1 MPDIAGYDYG
11 TSRAAHSPVT
21 LDELCELEMT
31 VGWTAADEVWLR
43 AAGEVLCP
51 QAEAMVDSWRAEIAR
66 QPHLVRWFFGPD
78 GKPDDH
84 YRAAVKRRFVQW
96 VTDVCTRPHDQA
108 WLDYQEEIG
117 LRHTPAK
124 KNRTDGTHT
133 PNVVPLRYLV
143 TFVAPVVLS
152 VRRFL
157 DGRGYSEAEIDGM
170 SQAWTKAV
178 LLHVVLWSRPYVR
191 EGLW

>member
-1 MPDIAGYDYG
+1 MQDIAGYDYG

-21 LDELCELEMT
+21 PDELRALEAS
-31 VGWTAADEVWLR
+31 VGWTAADGAALQ
-43 AAGEVLCP
+43 AAGRALCP
-51 QAEAMVDSWRAEIAR
+51 QAEAMVDSWRVEIAR
-66 QPHLVRWFFGPD
+66 QPHLVQWFFGPD
-78 GKPDDH
+78 GKPDDR

-96 VTDVCTRPHDQA
+96 VIDTCTRPHDQA

-124 KNRTDGTHT
+124 KNRTDGTQT
-133 PNVVPLRYLV
+133 PNVVPLRYLL
-143 TFVAPVVLS
+143 TFVGPTVLG

-157 DGRGYSEAEIDGM
+157 DGHGFSVTEIDGM
-170 SQAWTKAV
+170 CHAWTKSM
-178 LLHVVLWSRPYVR
+178 LLHVALWSRAYVR

>member
-21 LDELCELEMT
+21 PDELRALEAS
-31 VGWTAADEVWLR
+31 VGWTAADAAALR
-43 AAGEVLCP
+43 EASRALCP
-51 QAEAMVDSWRAEIAR
+51 RAEAMVDSWRAEIAR
-66 QPHLVRWFFGPD
+66 QPRLVQWFFGPD
-78 GKPDDH
+78 GMPDDH
-84 YRAAVKRRFVQW
+84 YRAAVKRRFVRW
-96 VTDVCTRPHDQA
+96 VTDACTRPHDQT

-117 LRHTPAK
+117 PRHTPAK

-133 PNVVPLRYLV
+133 PNVVPLRYLLS
-143 TFVAPVVLS
+143 FAGPVVLN

-157 DGRGYSEAEIDGM
+157 DGHGFSAAEIDGM
-170 SQAWTKAV
+170 CQAWTKAV
-178 LLHVVLWSRPYVR
+178 LLHIVLWSRPYVR